1 MRLFYLV
8 FILLG
13 LTWACSS
20 AAEAEA
26 PDGHQLYKSYCLA
39 CHGVSGDMGASGAY
53 DLSSSKL
60 TLEERIQVI
69 TNGRNAMAS
78 YKSLLGPEKIRAV
91 AEYTLQLTKTE

>member
-1 MRLFYLV
+1 MKLFYLV

-20 AAEAEA
+20 AIDAEA
-26 PDGHQLYKSYCLA
+26 PDGHQLYKSYCVA
-39 CHGVSGDMGASGAY
+39 CHGVKGDMGASGAY
-53 DLSSSKL
+53 DLSGSKL

-78 YKSLLGPEKIRAV
+78 YKSLRRRSGPWPS
-91 AEYTLQLTKTE
+91 TPSN